1 MVHICGEENSLVLSF
16 PSERASAPR
25 RSGVDSYCF
34 EAIGVFRSLEL
45 PLLLGCSV
53 EFSELSER
61 CDLCDDFG
69 ALRLP
74 KNDLEASRVCLE
86 SLGEGKC

>member
-1 MVHICGEENSLVLSF
+1 MVHICGQGNPLVLSF
-16 PSERASAPR
+16 PFAWASVPR

-34 EAIGVFRSLEL
+34 EAIVVFRSLEL

-53 EFSELSER
+53 ELSELSEC

-74 KNDLEASRVCLE
+74 KNDFDASRVCLE
-86 SLGEGKC
+86 SLGGGKC